1 MRAALSNSSAI
12 PPLAVGPNRVKCMIL
27 LYFQRLEEV
36 PNEDPPC
43 CQGEPRAPSI
53 AAIQSSNAQ
62 RNSGK
67 L

>member
-12 PPLAVGPNRVKCMIL
+12 PLPAVGLNRVKYMIL
-27 LYFQRLEEV
+27 LYFQRLEEAA
-36 PNEDPPC
+36 NEDP
-43 CQGEPRAPSI
+43 QGELRAPSI